1 MYMFY
6 YSPRNKLREY
16 NVFHPTVRQSVS
28 PSVLFFLFSATPL
41 KPLNRIS
48 INFVVMKDIM
58 CRYANPQ
65 DILVQFFFRIIP
77 FLNLEICPGVNW
89 PLWSIY
95 QLNTYWKKDKI
106 FSFVCVMKNLLLY
119 FSKKNPSVYPLY
131 VSFITNIQ

>member
-16 NVFHPTVRQSVS
+16 NVFHPTIRQSVS

-58 CRYANPQ
+58 CRCTYPQ
-65 DILVQFFFRIIP
+65 EILIQFFFSELRP
-77 FLNLEICPGVNW
+77 FLTQKFGQKRKGTVCQRKSSETVQQNNLKICSCEGQAMQMCI
-89 PLWSIY
+89 SIGNFD
-95 QLNTYWKKDKI
+95 L
-106 FSFVCVMKNLLLY
+106 FSFSELR
-119 FSKKNPSVYPLY
+119 P
-131 VSFITNIQ
+131 I